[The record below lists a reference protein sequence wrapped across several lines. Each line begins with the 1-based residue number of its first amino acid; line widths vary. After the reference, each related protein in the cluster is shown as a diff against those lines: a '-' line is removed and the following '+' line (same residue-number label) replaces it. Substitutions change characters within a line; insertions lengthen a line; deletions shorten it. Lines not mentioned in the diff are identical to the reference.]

1 MTTDSIQHWQAQ
13 ITQSKDRAAA
23 DRLISEAPEEYR
35 DRLKRHADT
44 VDSIRKFHERL
55 KANGRR

>member
-1 MTTDSIQHWQAQ
+1 MTAESIQWWQAK

-23 DRLISEAPEEYR
+23 DLLISEAPEEYR

-44 VDSIRKFHERL
+44 VYSIRSFYERKSNL
-55 KANGRR
+55 